1 MAWAWAKNNCLSNL
15 IDHDRM
21 HWRHAKLQSAAIG
34 SWSFHWRGSHCLF
47 PPATLQIGHVMVPM
61 VIGVICWVS
70 AMAIATASEARELAV
85 TELDKILKPNKYIDR
100 WPLVAIKWTILIL
113 MPIKS
118 EYQSWYQSW
127 LIGYLSFII
136 NQTHGPI
143 KMTPNWD
150 CQQQCLG
157 PRRSLDSHK
166 LAWSSVQHAP
176 AGMAMA
182 SDNTN
187 QCQRWAFET
196 FWVFVQKV
204 SDLNP
209 PRSRPHFKISDML
222 I

>member
-150 CQQQCLG
+150 CQQQCLDV
-157 PRRSLDSHK
+157 RSTLTNWPG
-166 LAWSSVQHAP
+166 LASSMLLQAWP
-176 AGMAMA
+176 WPQIIPINAK
-182 SDNTN
+182 D
-187 QCQRWAFET
+187 E
-196 FWVFVQKV
+196 
-204 SDLNP
+204 LLI
-209 PRSRPHFKISDML
+209 HFGFLSKRYQI
-222 I
+222 